1 MSRSVNPELM
11 GCLENLKAEGDR
23 KLSAR
28 ELSEIIDDVARTLTA
43 DLGPTADP
51 AETSAKSSEPD
62 SEPDALP
69 EVVTNALEALRMIG
83 DPEKEDGRLAEL
95 CCEMDEIR
103 NATQEAAAKFLSVAE
118 RIEDIAGHQ
127 DMDTGD
133 QSDLYRLATEI
144 YEASGFQDITGQ
156 RLTHMAQT
164 LKQVELQI
172 ANAEAVLG
180 DDSAVHAA
188 EALSET
194 VEQTETR
201 KMEYI
206 LHGPQEAG
214 KANTQEE
221 IDKILASFD

>member
-1 MSRSVNPELM
+1 MSRSVNSELM

-28 ELSEIIDDVARTLTA
+28 ELAEIIGDVASTLTA
-43 DLGPTADP
+43 DLGPT
-51 AETSAKSSEPD
+51 TSITEAPSASGA
-62 SEPDALP
+62 PDAMHQ
-69 EVVTNALEALRMIG
+69 VVAAALEALRTIG
-83 DPEKEDGRLAEL
+83 DPEKEDGRFAEL
-95 CCEMDEIR
+95 CSEMDEIR
-103 NATQEAAAKFLSVAE
+103 SATQDAAVRFLSVAE
-118 RIEDIAGHQ
+118 RIEDIAGNP
-127 DMDTGD
+127 DMDSGD
-133 QSDLYRLATEI
+133 QSDLSRLATDI
-144 YEASGFQDITGQ
+144 YEASGFRDITGQ

-180 DDSAVHAA
+180 DKNAVHAA
-188 EALSET
+188 ESLADT
-194 VEQTETR
+194 VEKTEAR

-206 LHGPQEAG
+206 LRGPQEVR

>member
-28 ELSEIIDDVARTLTA
+28 ELAEIIGDVARTLTA
-43 DLGPTADP
+43 DLAPTTHSIEP
-51 AETSAKSSEPD
+51 AATSG
-62 SEPDALP
+62 EPDA
-69 EVVTNALEALRMIG
+69 VRTAVAGALEALRRIG

-95 CCEMDEIR
+95 CSEMDEIR
-103 NATQEAAAKFLSVAE
+103 TATQDAAAKFLSVAE

-127 DMDTGD
+127 DMDSGD

-164 LKQVELQI
+164 LKQVELHL
-172 ANAEAVLG
+172 ASAEAALG
-180 DDSAVHAA
+180 DDSAMHAA
-188 EALSET
+188 EMLSDA
-194 VEQTETR
+194 VEKTEAR
-201 KMEYI
+201 KVEYI

-214 KANTQEE
+214 TANTQEE